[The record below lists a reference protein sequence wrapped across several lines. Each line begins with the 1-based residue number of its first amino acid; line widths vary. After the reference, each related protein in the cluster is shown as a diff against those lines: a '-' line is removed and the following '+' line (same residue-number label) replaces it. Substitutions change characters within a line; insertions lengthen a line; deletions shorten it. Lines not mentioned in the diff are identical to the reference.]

1 MRRQEKEIKDPSAID
16 EIIKASR
23 VFRLAMV
30 DRDRPYVV
38 PLNFGYQDQALYFHS
53 AREGRKIDIL
63 RSNPHVCFEFDIL
76 EKLNKNAEACKWGA
90 DFKSVIGEG
99 KAVIL
104 DDPEEKRK
112 GFAAIMARYSD
123 RTFEFSHENVEKTA
137 VIRIDIEWMTGKT
150 SL

>member
-1 MRRQEKEIKDPSAID
+1 MRRKEKEITDPSAI
-16 EIIKASR
+16 EEVIKASR
-23 VFRLAMV
+23 VFRLAMI
-30 DRDRPYVV
+30 DKDRPYVI
-38 PLNFGYQDQALYFHS
+38 PLNFGYQNQTLYFHS

-63 RSNPHVCFEFDIL
+63 RKNPRVCFEFDIL

-104 DDPEEKRK
+104 DDPVEKRK
-112 GFAAIMARYSD
+112 GFAVIMAQYSN
-123 RTFEFSHENVEKTA
+123 RVFEFSDENVEKTA
-137 VIRIDIEWMTGKT
+137 VIKIEIEWMTGKT